1 MKTITDI
8 VGSTTITPT
17 TAIDLDQRGRDVH
30 KQMMAD
36 YRCSYFRSNCPID
49 YLDFNVEYPSLQTNR
64 RQIEEILNW
73 KENPVGILATGST
86 GTGKTRAMFAL
97 CKRLIQDEAKE
108 VAIWPA
114 KKFFYQ
120 LESNVRY
127 GHDEAGEFIKCVAH
141 KKILFIDD
149 YGQESVLANKQDW
162 ATGWFF
168 KLLDI
173 RVGNR
178 LPLLMTT
185 NLTAEQIASRSQN
198 TTGAPLLRRLIE
210 SSKPIKFI

>member
-1 MKTITDI
+1 MKTITEI
-8 VGSTTITPT
+8 IGSTTITT
-17 TAIDLDQRGRDVH
+17 TAAIDLDQRGREFN
-30 KQMMAD
+30 KQAMANHRD
-36 YRCSYFRSNCPID
+36 SYFISNCPKD
-49 YLDFNVEYPSLQTNR
+49 YLEFDVEYSSLQTNR
-64 RQIEEILNW
+64 KQIEEILNW

-97 CKRLIQDEAKE
+97 CKRLLRDEGKE

-114 KKFFYQ
+114 KDFFYQ
-120 LESNVRY
+120 LESYVKY
-127 GHDEAGEFIKCVAH
+127 GHDEAGEFIKRLAN

-168 KLLDI
+168 RLLDI

-178 LPLLMTT
+178 FPLLMTT
-185 NLTAEQIASRSQN
+185 NLTAEQITFRSQN

-210 SSKPIKFI
+210 LSKPIKFI

>member
-1 MKTITDI
+1 
-8 VGSTTITPT
+8 
-17 TAIDLDQRGRDVH
+17 
-30 KQMMAD
+30 
-36 YRCSYFRSNCPID
+36 
-49 YLDFNVEYPSLQTNR
+49 
-64 RQIEEILNW
+64 
-73 KENPVGILATGST
+73 
-86 GTGKTRAMFAL
+86 MFAL

-168 KLLDI
+168 RLLDI
-173 RVGNR
+173 RIGAR

-185 NLTAEQIASRSQN
+185 NMTAKQMTEGASDLSGN
-198 TTGAPLLRRLIE
+198 PFIRRVLE
-210 SSKPIKFI
+210 LSKPIKFL

>member
-1 MKTITDI
+1 MKTITEI
-8 VGSTTITPT
+8 IGSELF
-17 TAIDLDQRGRDVH
+17 AADNGIDLDQRGRDYH
-30 KQMMAD
+30 KKAMDDHRND
-36 YRCSYFRSNCPID
+36 YFKANCPID
-49 YLDFNVEYPSLQTNR
+49 YLKFDLEHPKLQTNR
-64 RQIEEILNW
+64 KQIEEILNW
-73 KENPVGILATGST
+73 QENPVGILATGLS
-86 GTGKTRAMFAL
+86 GKGKTRSMFAL
-97 CKRLIQDEAKE
+97 CKRMICDEAKE

-114 KKFFYQ
+114 KEFFYQ

-127 GHDEAGEFIKCVAH
+127 GRDEAGEFIKRVAN

-185 NLTAEQIASRSQN
+185 NLNAEQIALRSQN